1 MEAMGEVMAEATGT
15 EITVVVEEE
24 VEGEEGWWRWGWRGY
39 RGRGRGGGHRGGRP
53 DYYHG
58 RRKSRSPPPRQRHD
72 HGKLL
77 ANLGPE
83 AQLALTTALI
93 NSVLKTDGR
102 DGRGMYRDRDR
113 HRDGRREGR
122 GGYFREESRERR
134 HYGDERRSH
143 EPRPYH
149 EEGRGHRYEREKSAS
164 GSPRYRNNR
173 YSGMARRKPS
183 PHAHHGPSRK
193 RQRLERMDSGESGSS
208 PHHDREYEGDDSYD
222 QERERDRQK
231 ERRHRSPGSEDSRKG
246 REGEGGEGANDKEEG
261 GDGPSG
267 VQVTIKADGE
277 RAVNSEG
284 HVRAR
289 VSGRLFVELRCPH
302 CPSQKSITFKE
313 YKFHLGSEGHKNQ
326 LNRLARK
333 HSVVLRKIR
342 VQQRQEQ
349 RDIEEKWKEEKAE
362 EFKNAVS
369 KFCTTCK
376 LAYKC
381 LGSNVSDGLS
391 LHNRSKFH
399 RMQRHYLHP
408 RCSMCRITFPSRMV
422 YEYHIASISHLRVR
436 TAKID
441 NNGGEGR
448 SDEQDQED
456 DDDVLDLANFM
467 TLDSVGE
474 DDEEV
479 GSEHEEIT
487 EGLDEVEAAEEGS
500 MRKKSSKGRKCG
512 MGRDNDEISIDAD
525 WEKDNLEEDDD
536 ETEPVGMDYVTRVEA
551 YYCSLCCKYIRG
563 DTSLGSRCVQRHC
576 RSFDHLAHYQDAH
589 PPPAEEEED
598 ADAVEKKSKSESG
611 VGDESAEGKS
621 YRRREEG
628 NSEGEEGDYEGEGDY
643 EEEEEEEED
652 HDDDPE
658 QEKLWEE
665 VDQGLAALQGEIM
678 NENGDKANLAAGR
691 SKDAEKEHNKNGD
704 AEAREDSG
712 DEDGKM
718 EIAEREES
726 DNDSANEEEAE
737 MTDENKEDAEY
748 DAKAS
753 ERENELEERQE
764 EDIESGSDGD

>member
-1 MEAMGEVMAEATGT
+1 
-15 EITVVVEEE
+15 
-24 VEGEEGWWRWGWRGY
+24 
-39 RGRGRGGGHRGGRP
+39 
-53 DYYHG
+53 
-58 RRKSRSPPPRQRHD
+58 
-72 HGKLL
+72 
-77 ANLGPE
+77 
-83 AQLALTTALI
+83 
-93 NSVLKTDGR
+93 
-102 DGRGMYRDRDR
+102 MYRDRDR

-183 PHAHHGPSRK
+183 PHGHHGPSRK
-193 RQRLERMDSGESGSS
+193 RQRLERMDSGEGGSS
-208 PHHDREYEGDDSYD
+208 PHHDREFEGDDSYD
-222 QERERDRQK
+222 PERERDRQK

-246 REGEGGEGANDKEEG
+246 REGEGGEGSNDKEEG

-474 DDEEV
+474 D
-479 GSEHEEIT
+479 
-487 EGLDEVEAAEEGS
+487 
-500 MRKKSSKGRKCG
+500 
-512 MGRDNDEISIDAD
+512 
-525 WEKDNLEEDDD
+525 
-536 ETEPVGMDYVTRVEA
+536 GMDYVTRVEA

-598 ADAVEKKSKSESG
+598 ADAAEKKSKSEG
-611 VGDESAEGKS
+611 GADDDECAEGKG
-621 YRRREEG
+621 YHRREEG
-628 NSEGEEGDYEGEGDY
+628 DSEGEEGDY

-665 VDQGLAALQGEIM
+665 VDQGLAALQDVVSMYLPNVKSQNSSLTGEIM
-678 NENGDKANLAAGR
+678 NEIGDKANPAAGR

-712 DEDGKM
+712 DEEGKM

-753 ERENELEERQE
+753 EREDELEERQE